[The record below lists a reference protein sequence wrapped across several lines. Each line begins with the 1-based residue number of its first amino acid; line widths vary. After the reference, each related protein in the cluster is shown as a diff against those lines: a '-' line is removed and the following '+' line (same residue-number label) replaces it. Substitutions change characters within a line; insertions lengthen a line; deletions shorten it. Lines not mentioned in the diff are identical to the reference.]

1 MEFLK
6 VVPRYPRDTPRNP
19 KDIRKNPKDTPMIE
33 ITTYTLG
40 VSLDSKGHPWI
51 TKKPQGYPKIP
62 KGYL

>member
-40 VSLDSKGHPWI
+40 VSLDSKGHP
-51 TKKPQGYPKIP
+51 
-62 KGYL
+62 